1 MVDADRGV
9 WQIDEEHARTFF
21 GLRHDDADA
30 RTLCAGD
37 EGLAAVDD
45 PMIAV
50 GTACRLHH
58 RRVGTRA
65 AFVGWLGHDKGS
77 ADAAFNHRLQ
87 ETTLGFGPSILADQ
101 IHIPLRG
108 GHGIYSH
115 RAYE

>member
-58 RRVGTRA
+58 RRVGPRA
-65 AFVGWLGHDKGS
+65 AFLGRLGHENGRS
-77 ADAAFNHRLQ
+77 ADH
-87 ETTLGFGPSILADQ
+87 PSALHSLMSIYYAVIRSHKQHSL
-101 IHIPLRG
+101 IHTSYT
-108 GHGIYSH
+108 H
-115 RAYE
+115 